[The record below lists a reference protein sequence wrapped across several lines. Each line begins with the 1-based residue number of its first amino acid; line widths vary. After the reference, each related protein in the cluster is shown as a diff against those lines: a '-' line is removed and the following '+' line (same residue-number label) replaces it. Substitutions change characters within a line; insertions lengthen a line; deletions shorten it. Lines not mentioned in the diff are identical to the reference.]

1 MRASLGSNH
10 AAGARPADGALLAV
24 HLPGVL
30 LVVKYLLIS
39 TPGFVLHVSQGANPA
54 GHFKLQL
61 LVVNLKISQLYSYM
75 ESLGGCLYYLDLSSS
90 SLVFEI
96 FSRSNPGLH
105 TPVQLPALN
114 FLVSSTRLVAV
125 VIQRPDLRLRVPV

>member
-39 TPGFVLHVSQGANPA
+39 TPGFVLHVGQRSNPA
-54 GHFKLQL
+54 RHFKLQL
-61 LVVNLKISQLYSYM
+61 LVVNLKSHI
-75 ESLGGCLYYLDLSSS
+75 ESLG
-90 SLVFEI
+90 
-96 FSRSNPGLH
+96 
-105 TPVQLPALN
+105 
-114 FLVSSTRLVAV
+114 
-125 VIQRPDLRLRVPV
+125 